1 MDDESSYI
9 LLIVFI
15 VFLFFKKILAIIIE
29 VKVPNY
35 KYLNNAPPLW
45 KNLVN
50 LRRIFNAVD
59 IIAISYFLIN
69 YKLNKYIRIIFA
81 LLLLISLK
89 YFIIDERLIY
99 NFIED
104 NAENNLITDAI
115 IEKGD
120 LYIDIF
126 SLVFAIYALD
136 RIFLK

>member
-9 LLIVFI
+9 LLIAFI
-15 VFLFFKKILAIIIE
+15 VFLFFKKILAIVIE

-35 KYLNNAPPLW
+35 KYLKNAPPLW

-50 LRRIFNAVD
+50 LRRLFNVID
-59 IIAISYFLIN
+59 IIAISYFLFN

-104 NAENNLITDAI
+104 NAENNLITDQI
-115 IEKGD
+115 IKKGD

>member
-1 MDDESSYI
+1 
-9 LLIVFI
+9 V
-15 VFLFFKKILAIIIE
+15 
-29 VKVPNY
+29 
-35 KYLNNAPPLW
+35 W

-50 LRRIFNAVD
+50 LRRIFNIID
-59 IIAISYFLIN
+59 IIAISYFLFN

-115 IEKGD
+115 IKKGD